1 MFVAWRQFADATG
14 GNAVLIAKSKDVK
27 PIAKAS
33 AAPAPLSFSLPVT
46 LSMINPFD
54 QGSTPSTFRTNA
66 YPTIAID
73 GIGRVY
79 VAWSERGW
87 GPYGPNPPSNQDVP
101 PGDARVVLMT
111 SKDGVRWT
119 DRVEALPPEN
129 ITDQGRI
136 ELKESLRHHTTYFED
151 VAEDSYIETTQQFHQ
166 TVARTCGNSSQELNI
181 KLHDIAK
188 EVAAKLPVLLN
199 VESSRGP
206 ADHFLMTLATD

>member
-1 MFVAWRQFADATG
+1 VEPLLAR
-14 GNAVLIAKSKDVK
+14 L
-27 PIAKAS
+27 
-33 AAPAPLSFSLPVT
+33 AA
-46 LSMINPFD
+46 
-54 QGSTPSTFRTNA
+54 
-66 YPTIAID
+66 
-73 GIGRVY
+73 
-79 VAWSERGW
+79 
-87 GPYGPNPPSNQDVP
+87 
-101 PGDARVVLMT
+101 
-111 SKDGVRWT
+111 
-119 DRVEALPPEN
+119 EN